1 MAKFLKV
8 ILFLVL
14 ATAFC
19 GSASDAFTVQTV
31 DEMVIAAQVSLGEEG
46 DTQRNDVR
54 QGSYIPAP
62 KLPYLSDAELAG
74 SAGTTQLLTFSR
86 AQRSYTTEY
95 ILSLKDMI
103 ERLTM
108 YCHCIARSYLI
119 PAPLIAATLRVNIM
133 YLRSGEL
140 SFRRLNE
147 FRFICLMWS

>member
-19 GSASDAFTVQTV
+19 GSVSDAFTVQTV

-62 KLPYLSDAELAG
+62 NCHICQMQNLQVPLELLSCLPFHVRNVRI
-74 SAGTTQLLTFSR
+74 Q
-86 AQRSYTTEY
+86 Q
-95 ILSLKDMI
+95 
-103 ERLTM
+103 
-108 YCHCIARSYLI
+108 
-119 PAPLIAATLRVNIM
+119 NI
-133 YLRSGEL
+133 
-140 SFRRLNE
+140 SFR
-147 FRFICLMWS
+147 

>member
-19 GSASDAFTVQTV
+19 GSVSDAFTVQTV

-103 ERLTM
+103 ERLA
-108 YCHCIARSYLI
+108 HRDDVLSLHRSKLFDTSTFYRCQ
-119 PAPLIAATLRVNIM
+119 PACEYYVFTLRRI
-133 YLRSGEL
+133 
-140 SFRRLNE
+140 
-147 FRFICLMWS
+147 II